1 MSFER
6 KMFDVRSM
14 NLKCAQC
21 KKEITELPFQPDG
34 SRPVY
39 CRDCNRG
46 RTAYGSSRG
55 GGFNRGGGGRG
66 YGGR

>member
-1 MSFER
+1 MGFER
-6 KMFDVRSM
+6 KMHDVSSM

-21 KKEITELPFQPDG
+21 SKEIKELPFQPDG

-39 CRDCNRG
+39 CQDCNRA
-46 RTAYGSSRG
+46 RTAGSSRG